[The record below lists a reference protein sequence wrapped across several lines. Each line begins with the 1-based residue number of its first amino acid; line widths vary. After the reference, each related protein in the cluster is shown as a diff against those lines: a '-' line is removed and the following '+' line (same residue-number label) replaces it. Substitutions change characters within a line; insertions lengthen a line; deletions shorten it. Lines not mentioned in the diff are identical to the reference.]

1 MMLSNQLKGLVVGG
15 STLFSPFVSE
25 PSSWGD
31 LTPGPPAG
39 FGYGGSQ
46 GLGDDHIG
54 EQALTRLAVTT

>member
-15 STLFSPFVSE
+15 NTLFSPFMSE

-39 FGYGGSQ
+39 FGYGDSQ
-46 GLGDDHIG
+46 GLGDNHIR
-54 EQALTRLAVTT
+54 EQALTSLVVTT